1 MPKPQIADTINSATL
16 LFKPRQVLLAM
27 PDMKLNIDRTLK
39 SKQKTSLLQSIAGY
53 LKSSGF
59 SKTLKK
65 FLSEAQ
71 IEKDDLS
78 DSTLNLEDIF
88 CNYLETCDQSGKKFC
103 VQKVQDLLMDVNSEI
118 VKEADFGAGVGAV
131 SKEKKRRSNEVNLG
145 TVGQSEDSGKF
156 TDSTENELI
165 TDNTVPELYQ
175 KFKEK
180 KKNKKT
186 SENTVPELNVKSKD
200 KKKNKKTSDS
210 HGQAEQVSA
219 DVMKEPTDG
228 VVCDQQLQEAE
239 KKHKDK
245 KKKRKQDSES
255 VVENVEHHE
264 SIKEFDEGKLS
275 RTKSKKDNINTP
287 AEDAIDKESK
297 QSKKRKRFASEENN
311 SQPIDKN
318 EVEESKRRKTNG
330 SEEQKGSEQATE
342 VNATPGNSNIE
353 KGEKSALHKSMKKQA
368 NGSAEPNTIKAFQR
382 VKVDDMIFTDERL
395 KDNSYWAKD
404 GAEIGYGAKAQ
415 EVLGQVRGRDF
426 RHEKTKKKRG
436 SYRGGLIDLQ
446 THSIKFNYSDEE

>member
-1 MPKPQIADTINSATL
+1 MPKPIADTINPAIL

-27 PDMKLNIDRTLK
+27 PTMKLNIDRTLK
-39 SKQKTSLLQSIAGY
+39 PEQKASLLQSIAGY

-88 CNYLETCDQSGKKFC
+88 CNYLETCDQSGKKIC
-103 VQKVQDLLMDVNSEI
+103 GQKVQDLLMDGNSEI
-118 VKEADFGAGVGAV
+118 VKEADFAAGVGTV
-131 SKEKKRRSNEVNLG
+131 SKKKKRRSNEVNLG

-156 TDSTENELI
+156 TDSKENNLI
-165 TDNTVPELYQ
+165 TDNTVL
-175 KFKEK
+175 
-180 KKNKKT
+180 
-186 SENTVPELNVKSKD
+186 ELNVKSKD

-228 VVCDQQLQEAE
+228 VLCDQQLQEPE

-255 VVENVEHHE
+255 VIENVEHHE

-287 AEDAIDKESK
+287 AEDATDKESK
-297 QSKKRKRFASEENN
+297 QSKKRKRLASEENN

-318 EVEESKRRKTNG
+318 EVEESKRRKTKG
-330 SEEQKGSEQATE
+330 LEEQRGSEQVTE

-353 KGEKSALHKSMKKQA
+353 KGEKSASHKSMKKQA
-368 NGSAEPNTIKAFQR
+368 NGSAEPNTVKAFQR
-382 VKVDDMIFTDERL
+382 VKVDDVVFTDERL

-446 THSIKFNYSDEE
+446 THSVKFNYSDEE